1 MAERMAWF
9 LMVMNVR
16 VTCTSPL
23 RTAAGRVLSEAH
35 YSHTGMNY
43 LWWHIIHLC
52 EIVERECGNWICIQ
66 WNMKKGADTE
76 EWYRLKHCYWTHTTD
91 PGILSGIS
99 VIKPPPYSNSIQI
112 FNWIYFSGSK
122 KSPPDSTRHGA
133 HRAESRKKNN
143 TASIL
148 VLSMFVNNAGD
159 KSFLQRQ
166 LYLHRL
172 ISHKLWPEWGRKN
185 VATHSQ
191 RTAATGL
198 PAEQGTESAPH
209 NQRPG

>member
-1 MAERMAWF
+1 MHVSSQNCCWTCSLRSPLQPHWYEL
-9 LMVMNVR
+9 LMV
-16 VTCTSPL
+16 T
-23 RTAAGRVLSEAH
+23 H
-35 YSHTGMNY
+35 YSSVRDSWAGMWKLDLHSMKHEKGGWYGGMVQVKTLLLDTYHWPGYSIGHQCNKTSTILKLNTDFY
-43 LWWHIIHLC
+43 LNL
-52 EIVERECGNWICIQ
+52 
-66 WNMKKGADTE
+66 
-76 EWYRLKHCYWTHTTD
+76 L
-91 PGILSGIS
+91 
-99 VIKPPPYSNSIQI
+99 
-112 FNWIYFSGSK
+112 SGSK

-133 HRAESRKKNN
+133 HRGESRKKNN